1 MLVHM
6 NPVEVAGLRAAA
18 QKMGGDLTTNPRTG
32 QPEAFLPFL
41 LGMGLQGLGM
51 SALGAGIATGL
62 GTAAIT
68 GDLGQGALAGLGAF
82 GGAGMGEGL
91 SAAGGVSGATAGTA
105 GTAGAAGTAGTAGAA
120 GATTGAESLLNTT
133 GQGSF
138 GVYSQPVGAVP
149 TPTDIAMAPG
159 AGFTP
164 PPGGANAF
172 NFGPDG
178 LMPPGAGDIPV
189 SQAFDSTSMLP
200 VSQQPLGY
208 GAQGIPGLDPS
219 VTGTSLTPTGSSM
232 TGLKNVLSTGDTGA
246 AAREAFMKGVGGEMG
261 MLKYGAA
268 GLAPYAFE
276 QPTLEGMEK
285 QKSLIRPFDYDPYT
299 REFTERTP
307 YTAPGPEY
315 MADGGIVERNQ
326 YNYDPSTQL
335 FSKVETPAPQS
346 QTSQLFSNLAQNPI
360 GKIGLA
366 MSGLMGFPLRNQPD
380 QPDGGLGS
388 QLSVI
393 SKLFG
398 GNRNEQ
404 MPRYSY
410 SYDPQTQLFSE
421 TPRMAQGGLTGYKEG
436 NILRGQ
442 GDGMSD
448 EIEASIGGEQ
458 DVLLSDGEYVIPAD
472 AVAMLGNGS
481 TDAGANRLDEMIARL
496 RMKKYGRDKQ
506 PPEMK
511 AESVMPI

>member
-1 MLVHM
+1 MYEMKPMAESLASQGRYGDSMLVHM

-18 QKMGGDLTTNPRTG
+18 QRMGGDLTTNPQTG

-51 SALGAGIATGL
+51 SALGAGIATGI

-91 SAAGGVSGATAGTA
+91 SAAGAAGTA

-133 GQGSF
+133 ATPSSF
-138 GVYSQPVGAVP
+138 SLPGATSVTTTGP
-149 TPTDIAMAPG
+149 QAMSFADPGMVNLQNFAAPGPATGDLLSMAGRPPSDLAGISFSGPQSFANPAVTAPG
-159 AGFTP
+159 AGFSLP
-164 PPGGANAF
+164 SGGANAF

-178 LMPPGAGDIPV
+178 LMPPGAGEIPV

-200 VSQQPLGY
+200 VSQQPLPY
-208 GAQGIPGLDPS
+208 GQAGIPGLDPS
-219 VTGTSLTPTGSSM
+219 VTGTSLSTPTGSSM

-276 QPTLEGMEK
+276 QPTLEGMER
-285 QKSLIRPFDYDPYT
+285 QRSLIRPFDYDPYT

-315 MADGGIVERNQ
+315 ARGGMVQ
-326 YNYDPSTQL
+326 
-335 FSKVETPAPQS
+335 
-346 QTSQLFSNLAQNPI
+346 
-360 GKIGLA
+360 
-366 MSGLMGFPLRNQPD
+366 
-380 QPDGGLGS
+380 
-388 QLSVI
+388 
-393 SKLFG
+393 
-398 GNRNEQ
+398 
-404 MPRYSY
+404 
-410 SYDPQTQLFSE
+410 
-421 TPRMAQGGLTGYKEG
+421 RMAQGGLTGYKEG

-511 AESVMPI
+511 AESVMPT

>member
-18 QKMGGDLTTNPRTG
+18 QRMGGDLTTNPQTG

-51 SALGAGIATGL
+51 SALGAGIATGI

-91 SAAGGVSGATAGTA
+91 SAAGAAGTTA

-120 GATTGAESLLNTT
+120 GTGVSTGADALLNTT
-133 GQGSF
+133 ATPPSFSLPGATSVTTTGPQAASFADPGMISPGTFTAPGSATGDLLSFGGRPPSDLAGISFSGPQSFAPSSFPAPPMTGAEIMGQGGGMGTGIEMTQF
-138 GVYSQPVGAVP
+138 GVPQTTTGLQANLPP
-149 TPTDIAMAPG
+149 IADTGSLA
-159 AGFTP
+159 
-164 PPGGANAF
+164 
-172 NFGPDG
+172 
-178 LMPPGAGDIPV
+178 
-189 SQAFDSTSMLP
+189 
-200 VSQQPLGY
+200 Y
-208 GAQGIPGLDPS
+208 GSD
-219 VTGTSLTPTGSSM
+219 VTGLGGPTGGGPI
-232 TGLKNVLSTGDTGA
+232 TGLKNVLSTGETGT
-246 AAREAFMKGVGGEMG
+246 AAREAFMQGIGGETG
-261 MLKYGAA
+261 LLKYGAA

-315 MADGGIVERNQ
+315 MARGGIIQR
-326 YNYDPSTQL
+326 L
-335 FSKVETPAPQS
+335 
-346 QTSQLFSNLAQNPI
+346 
-360 GKIGLA
+360 
-366 MSGLMGFPLRNQPD
+366 
-380 QPDGGLGS
+380 
-388 QLSVI
+388 
-393 SKLFG
+393 
-398 GNRNEQ
+398 
-404 MPRYSY
+404 
-410 SYDPQTQLFSE
+410 
-421 TPRMAQGGLTGYKEG
+421 AQGGPTGYKEG

-511 AESVMPI
+511 AESVMPT

>member
-1 MLVHM
+1 MYEMKPMAESLASQGRYGDSMLVHM

-18 QKMGGDLTTNPRTG
+18 QRMGGDLTTNPQTG

-41 LGMGLQGLGM
+41 IGMGLQGLGM
-51 SALGAGIATGL
+51 SALGAGIATGI

-91 SAAGGVSGATAGTA
+91 SAAGGVGTAGTAGTAGAAGTA

-120 GATTGAESLLNTT
+120 GATTGAESLLNTA
-133 GQGSF
+133 GQGNF

-149 TPTDIAMAPG
+149 TPTEIAMAPG
-159 AGFTP
+159 AGFN
-164 PPGGANAF
+164 PPGAGANAF
-172 NFGPDG
+172 NFGSDG
-178 LMPPGAGDIPV
+178 LMPPGAGEIPV
-189 SQAFDSTSMLP
+189 SQAFNSQSMLP
-200 VSQQPLGY
+200 VSQQPLPY
-208 GAQGIPGLDPS
+208 GQAGIPGLDPS
-219 VTGTSLTPTGSSM
+219 VTGTSLSTPTGSPM

-268 GLAPYAFE
+268 GIAPYAFE
-276 QPTLEGMEK
+276 QPGLEGYEG
-285 QKSLIRPFDYDPYT
+285 QKSLIRPFDYDPTT

-315 MADGGIVERNQ
+315 ARGGMIQ
-326 YNYDPSTQL
+326 
-335 FSKVETPAPQS
+335 
-346 QTSQLFSNLAQNPI
+346 
-360 GKIGLA
+360 
-366 MSGLMGFPLRNQPD
+366 
-380 QPDGGLGS
+380 
-388 QLSVI
+388 
-393 SKLFG
+393 
-398 GNRNEQ
+398 
-404 MPRYSY
+404 
-410 SYDPQTQLFSE
+410 
-421 TPRMAQGGLTGYKEG
+421 RMAQGGLTGYKEG

-511 AESVMPI
+511 AESVMPT